1 MKLGDTH
8 INLIKYDHEKDL
20 RVTFDKSIYLDVHPM
35 PLAKSIICLDWFRS
49 FSYDHSTYQVLMLYK
64 ASIDNTSFGIW
75 SSFFYFSYTK

>member
-35 PLAKSIICLDWFRS
+35 PLAKSTICLDWLYDLLVMIIVPTRS
-49 FSYDHSTYQVLMLYK
+49 SC
-64 ASIDNTSFGIW
+64 SI
-75 SSFFYFSYTK
+75 KH